1 MTSDSHREVKDEMIE
16 RKKEE
21 TTRSLDNDL
30 QTVNVITRIINYST
44 NQLKD
49 SPSLRLMVSGVIK
62 ED

>member
-1 MTSDSHREVKDEMIE
+1 MSDREK
-16 RKKEE
+16 RKEE

-30 QTVNVITRIINYST
+30 QTVNLITRIINYST